1 MTLARLKTSHC
12 RPARPAA
19 RDQVT
24 QAQARKGISKEE
36 SPARGDWGVGGGRGT
51 HPTPGARK
59 KIAREIGSAP
69 ACARASWPRGG
80 GRPRSE
86 RGARESLSHQG
97 SSLLAPPLAA
107 GTRITCIVNLE
118 IVVSTQHARRST
130 PPGQRG
136 RPVERERASATQ
148 QTTALAQGSASAR
161 AVRFLP
167 GGAKGPRDWSGE

>member
-24 QAQARKGISKEE
+24 QAQARKGISKEG
-36 SPARGDWGVGGGRGT
+36 SPARGDWGGARTRHQAQGRRLREKLGPRPPAPARRGLGGG
-51 HPTPGARK
+51 
-59 KIAREIGSAP
+59 SA
-69 ACARASWPRGG
+69 
-80 GRPRSE
+80 E
-86 RGARESLSHQG
+86 ERESLSHQG
-97 SSLLAPPLAA
+97 CSLLAPPLAA
-107 GTRITCIVNLE
+107 GNRVACIVNLE
-118 IVVSTQHARRST
+118 IVVPTPHARRAT